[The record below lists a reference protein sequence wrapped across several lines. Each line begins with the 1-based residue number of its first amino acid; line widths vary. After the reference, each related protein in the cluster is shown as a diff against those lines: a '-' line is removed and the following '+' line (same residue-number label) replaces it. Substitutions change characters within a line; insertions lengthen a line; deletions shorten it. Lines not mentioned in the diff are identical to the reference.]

1 MTSVPRFPFRPTAL
15 SLALTV
21 ALALLGTDASAQQA
35 STPPD
40 KKDQRED
47 SGAKDSTLP
56 TITVTGSKQK
66 TYQPGTP
73 SAAKVDAPLRDIP
86 QTINVVPA
94 QVMQDQAARSMSDV
108 LKTVPG
114 VGLSNGDGQRDQVT
128 IRGFTAIADQFLD
141 GVRDDALYFRD
152 LSNIEQIEV
161 VKGPASVLYGRGSS
175 GGLINR
181 VTKKPRFT
189 PGYEFGATFG
199 SYDLKR
205 FEVDANQP
213 FADNTLAFRLTGAV
227 ERSGSFRDQ
236 GFLEREAIAPSL
248 LWRATPR
255 TSVLLQFEH
264 NRDLRP
270 TDFGMPSYQGKPVD
284 LPISTYFGSSN
295 VRADDYT
302 RATTNYATLTVDHEI
317 APSLAL
323 HNVLRYYDYLL
334 DRNNTVAQSVNVN
347 AATPTVTMRRG
358 NVARDEKGW
367 FNQTELKH
375 KLSAAG
381 MEHQLLYGV
390 ELGKQTKDQVSRTQN
405 SIFTTP
411 LFAPVMQRPPFL
423 GATLSADG
431 VSTFETSSAYV
442 QDLASLA
449 PQWKLLAGLRY
460 DRFTQQYDNQLAG
473 GTPLARTDNFVSP
486 RLGVVW
492 QPDAVQSYYASATR
506 SFQPSG
512 ESFALAANNAE
523 LAPEKTTNMEVGAK
537 YDWLGGKL
545 VGGVSVFRLTRTDI
559 KVTDP
564 SNPSRL
570 LLAGEQRTD
579 GIELTLAGEAGD
591 GWNVYGGYAFLDARI
606 TKSTSNIAYPY
617 TTTPATAAVP
627 LKGKV
632 PSLTPRN
639 TANLWVSKQ
648 LGGGFSA
655 AGGVNVR
662 SSMYASA
669 SNVVALGRAVTMDL
683 ALFYRAKPWDLALNL
698 KNVGDARY
706 FASAHGGND
715 NLNTP
720 GAPRT
725 IEASVRYRF

>member
-1 MTSVPRFPFRPTAL
+1 MENNNNGPWQLTVLAAT
-15 SLALTV
+15 LALAFSPV
-21 ALALLGTDASAQQA
+21 HAQQSPA
-35 STPPD
+35 PAAPTEQRKAD
-40 KKDQRED
+40 KPEE
-47 SGAKDSTLP
+47 ATLP
-56 TITVTGSKQK
+56 EIKAVGAREIYK
-66 TYQPGTP
+66 PGTP

-94 QVMQDQAARSMSDV
+94 QLIKDQAARSMTDV

-128 IRGFTAIADQFLD
+128 IRGFSAIADQFLD

-161 VKGPASVLYGRGSS
+161 IKGPASVLYGRGSS

-189 PGYEFGATFG
+189 PGYEIGTTVG
-199 SYDLKR
+199 SYSLKR
-205 FEVDANQP
+205 VEVDANQP

-236 GFLEREAIAPSL
+236 GFLERESIAPSL
-248 LWRATPR
+248 LWRATPA
-255 TSVLLQFEH
+255 TTVLVQFEH

-270 TDFGMPSYQGKPVD
+270 TDFGMPSYQGRPVD
-284 LPISTYFGSSN
+284 MPINTYYGSSDA
-295 VRADDYT
+295 RADDYT
-302 RATTNYATLTVDHEI
+302 RATTNYATLTVDHEFSP
-317 APSLAL
+317 ALAF

-334 DRNNTVAQSVNVN
+334 DRNNTVTQAVTVSGAV
-347 AATPTVTMRRG
+347 PMVTMRRG
-358 NVARDEKGW
+358 NVSRDEKGW
-367 FNQTELKH
+367 FNQSELKQ
-375 KLSAAG
+375 KLTAAD

-390 ELGKQTKDQVSRTQN
+390 ELGEQTKDQTFRTQN
-405 SIFTTP
+405 NAFTTP
-411 LFAPVMQRPPFL
+411 LLAPVLQRPQFL
-423 GATLSADG
+423 AATVSGDG
-431 VSTFETSSAYV
+431 VGTFKTASAYV
-442 QDLASLA
+442 QDLVALA

-460 DRFTQQYDNQLAG
+460 DRFTQEYSNRLPG
-473 GTPLARTDNFVSP
+473 GTPLARTDNFLSP

-492 QPDAVQSYYASATR
+492 QPDAVQSYYVSATR

-523 LAPEKTTNMEVGAK
+523 LAPEKTVNFEVGAK

-564 SNPSRL
+564 ANPAKL
-570 LLAGEQRTD
+570 VLAGEQRTD
-579 GIELTLAGEAGD
+579 GVELTLAGDVGD
-591 GWNVYGGYAFLDARI
+591 GWNVYGGYAFLDALI
-606 TKSTSNIAYPY
+606 TKSTSTVSYPY
-617 TTTPATAAVP
+617 TTSPATAAIP
-627 LKGKV
+627 LQGKV

-639 TANLWVSKQ
+639 SANLWVSKL

-662 SSMYASA
+662 RSMYASA

-683 ALFYRAKPWDLALNL
+683 ALFYRAKPWDIALNL
-698 KNVGDARY
+698 KNVADARY
-706 FASAHGGND
+706 FASAHGSND

-725 IEASVRYRF
+725 IEASVRYKF

>member
-1 MTSVPRFPFRPTAL
+1 MTKRTWFRPTLLAAAV
-15 SLALTV
+15 LALIH
-21 ALALLGTDASAQQA
+21 AAAAAQQTR
-35 STPPD
+35 TPAAKPD
-40 KKDQRED
+40 DAQSKD
-47 SGAKDSTLP
+47 ATLP
-56 TITVTGSKQK
+56 AIKVTASREV
-66 TYQPGTP
+66 YQPGTP

-94 QVMQDQAARSMSDV
+94 QIIQDQAARSMSDV

-181 VTKKPRFT
+181 VTKKPRFA
-189 PGYEFGATFG
+189 PGYELGATFG
-199 SYDLKR
+199 SHDLKR
-205 FEVDANQP
+205 IEVDANQP
-213 FADNTLAFRLTGAV
+213 FADSTLAFRITGAV

-236 GFLEREAIAPSL
+236 GFLERESIAPSL
-248 LWRATPR
+248 LWRAAPA

-295 VRADDYT
+295 ARDDDYS
-302 RATTNYATLTVDHEI
+302 RATTNYTTLTVDHEI
-317 APSLAL
+317 APTLTL

-334 DRNNTVAQSVNVN
+334 DRNNTTVQSVNVSGSM
-347 AATPTVTMRRG
+347 PTVTMRRG
-358 NVARDEKGW
+358 NVGRDENGW

-375 KLSAAG
+375 KLIAAG

-390 ELGKQTKDQVSRTQN
+390 ELGEQTKAQTSRTQN
-405 SIFTTP
+405 SVFTTP

-423 GATLSADG
+423 GATLSTDG
-431 VSTFETSSAYV
+431 VGTFKTASAYV
-442 QDLASLA
+442 QDLATLSA
-449 PQWKLLAGLRY
+449 QWKLLAGLRY

-473 GTPLARTDNFVSP
+473 GVPLERTDNFVSP

-492 QPDAVQSYYASATR
+492 QPDAVQSYYVSATR

-512 ESFALAANNAE
+512 ETFALAANNAD
-523 LAPEKTTNMEVGAK
+523 LAPEKTVNFEVGAK

-559 KVTDP
+559 KTTDP
-564 SNPSRL
+564 SDPAKL
-570 LLAGEQRTD
+570 VLTGEQRTD
-579 GIELTLAGEAGD
+579 GLELTLAGDVGG
-591 GWNVYGGYAFLDARI
+591 GWSVYGGYAFLDARI
-606 TKSTSNIAYPY
+606 TNSTSTISYPY
-617 TTTPATAAVP
+617 TTSPATAALP
-627 LKGKV
+627 LQGKV

-639 TANLWVSKQ
+639 SANLWVSKE
-648 LGGGFSA
+648 LGSGFSA

-683 ALFYRAKPWDLALNL
+683 ALFYRIKPWNLALNL

-725 IEASVRYRF
+725 IEASVRYKF